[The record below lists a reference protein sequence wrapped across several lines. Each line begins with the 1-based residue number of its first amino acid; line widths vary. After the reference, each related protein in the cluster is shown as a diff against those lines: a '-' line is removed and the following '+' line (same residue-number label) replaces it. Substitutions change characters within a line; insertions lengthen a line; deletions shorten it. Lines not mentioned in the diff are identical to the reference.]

1 MDDHEET
8 DKFKKHIDFRKG
20 DVMHSQADISKAKK
34 LIGYNP
40 EFSAKEGLIET
51 IRWYLKK

>member
-8 DKFKKHIDFRKG
+8 EKFKKHIDFRKG

-34 LIGYNP
+34 LIDIT